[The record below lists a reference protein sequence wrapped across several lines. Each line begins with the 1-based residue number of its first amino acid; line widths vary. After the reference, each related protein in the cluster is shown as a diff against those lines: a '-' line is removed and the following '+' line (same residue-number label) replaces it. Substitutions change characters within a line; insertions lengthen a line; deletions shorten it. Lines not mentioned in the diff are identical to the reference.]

1 MRPPKGT
8 KEMWRMMG
16 EEKTHNELTLGQFD
30 IVAITGSMMK
40 HKNFDV
46 LRHSRGWRQAAVGR
60 GEAVAEAGR
69 QDPALPRHGRQ
80 RGDVDQVQAGGGQA
94 CGHQQEPHHLLIFG
108 PEQYVRSIVNN
119 ISPYMIK
126 DGLAS
131 LFTRT
136 GFSTKSGSG
145 SPDQNIEDNF
155 SYLNI

>member
-80 RGDVDQVQAGGGQA
+80 RGDVDQVQGGGGQA
-94 CGHQQEPHHLLIFG
+94 CGHKQEPHQL
-108 PEQYVRSIVNN
+108 
-119 ISPYMIK
+119 
-126 DGLAS
+126 
-131 LFTRT
+131 
-136 GFSTKSGSG
+136 
-145 SPDQNIEDNF
+145 
-155 SYLNI
+155 